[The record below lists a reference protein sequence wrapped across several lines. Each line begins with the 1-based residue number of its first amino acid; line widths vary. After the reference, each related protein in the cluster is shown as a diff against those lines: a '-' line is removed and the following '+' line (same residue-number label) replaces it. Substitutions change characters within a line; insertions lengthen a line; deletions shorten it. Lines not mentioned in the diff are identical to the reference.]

1 MSVHTPHGVSLCVV
15 DPNSVDYDS
24 ILHQAVAAEIAIR
37 FFGRAGEALRPET
50 DDEWLWIVN
59 ARLPD
64 LSGFELCEMLR
75 RPPRAGSIVCI
86 VSDEYSPED
95 ERRARCSGASVYT
108 GKPLPSCFVSNWLA
122 SLGPRASPLF
132 LPTPAV
138 ASDAAAVLP
147 PRSEGSRRST
157 VAARMP
163 RRSSTPGSTTTTT
176 GSSPCEYSLSRT
188 DRST

>member
-1 MSVHTPHGVSLCVV
+1 MAVTTSHGGSLCVV
-15 DPNSVDYDS
+15 DPNSADYDN
-24 ILHQAVAAEIAIR
+24 ILRQAVAAEVAIR

-86 VSDEYSPED
+86 VSDEYSADD
-95 ERRARCSGASVYT
+95 ELRARCSGASVYT
-108 GKPLPSCFVSNWLA
+108 GKPLPACFVSNWLA
-122 SLGPRASPLF
+122 ALVPRAGPVI
-132 LPTPAV
+132 LPTPV
-138 ASDAAAVLP
+138 AASEAATVLP
-147 PRSEGSRRST
+147 PRSEGSRRPI

-163 RRSSTPGSTTTTT
+163 RRSSPPGTTTTT
-176 GSSPCEYSLSRT
+176 AGSSPCEYSLLRN